1 MGDSPENV
9 LALRGSCNPHRKRL
23 GGGIAFRWDCSR
35 AEQTMKEN
43 KSEEMEK
50 AGGFLTIPCFSS
62 VHRRW
67 TPYPA
72 AQAV

>member
-1 MGDSPENV
+1 MEDSPDNV
-9 LALRGSCNPHRKRL
+9 LALLGSCLSHRKRL

-35 AEQTMKEN
+35 AGETMKEN
-43 KSEEMEK
+43 KSEEMVK
-50 AGGFLTIPCFSS
+50 AGGFLTILCFSW

-67 TPYPA
+67 TPYSA

>member
-9 LALRGSCNPHRKRL
+9 LALRGACLSHRKRL
-23 GGGIAFRWDCSR
+23 GGGIAFRRDCSR

-43 KSEEMEK
+43 KSEEMVK
-50 AGGFLTIPCFSS
+50 AGGFLTILCFHC

-67 TPYPA
+67 TPDPSP
-72 AQAV
+72 QTV

>member
-1 MGDSPENV
+1 
-9 LALRGSCNPHRKRL
+9 
-23 GGGIAFRWDCSR
+23 
-35 AEQTMKEN
+35 MKEN

>member
-23 GGGIAFRWDCSR
+23 GGVIVFRWDYSR

-50 AGGFLTIPCFSS
+50 AGGFLTIFCFSCI
-62 VHRRW
+62 HRRW